1 MWTSTIKSCWREVDP
16 TATDERFY
24 KRTERK
30 GGCTG
35 GKTSNCW
42 MEMIQQRT
50 GLFNH
55 KRVNRK
61 EAVKCSTGWSHHLTP
76 PWWFTWWL
84 SPYQNWT
91 DFVCMENVLYGF
103 KTAPGW
109 GLMMICVA
117 TRCGTM
123 RCGGHESVEM
133 KIVVYYSFALLFL
146 HFFIFIFH
154 LPFSYWIGYN
164 QVQVFYCKVLAG
176 PRNPHAHGF
185 SQTGCWQTQT
195 ANRIVQK
202 RCTT

>member
-1 MWTSTIKSCWREVDP
+1 MWTSTIKRIVETWREVDP

-109 GLMMICVA
+109 GLMM
-117 TRCGTM
+117 
-123 RCGGHESVEM
+123 
-133 KIVVYYSFALLFL
+133 VVLSHCLFDHPRLPDWIAHLALALLVFILSTL
-146 HFFIFIFH
+146 HNVKLKMGWRRFQDLISRLSSLYDAPQI
-154 LPFSYWIGYN
+154 
-164 QVQVFYCKVLAG
+164 
-176 PRNPHAHGF
+176 
-185 SQTGCWQTQT
+185 
-195 ANRIVQK
+195 
-202 RCTT
+202 